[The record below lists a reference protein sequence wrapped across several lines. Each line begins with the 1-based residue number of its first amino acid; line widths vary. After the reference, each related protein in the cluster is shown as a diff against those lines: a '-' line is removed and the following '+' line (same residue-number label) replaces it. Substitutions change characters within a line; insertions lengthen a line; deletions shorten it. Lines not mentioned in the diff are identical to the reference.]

1 VIHLENLESKP
12 NDVLSDTQ
20 SDWKNTLK
28 NILKTIGKSI
38 WWAVKSSV
46 KGLIWAGKK
55 WWDYIDTIAS
65 VDPKDFQKPAKT
77 SSISHNLKVTTIDGV
92 KHYKTKDGSY
102 KKLDV

>member
-1 VIHLENLESKP
+1 MEGKQK
-12 NDVLSDTQ
+12 DVLSDTQ

-28 NILKTIGKSI
+28 NIIIGVGRGI
-38 WWAVKSSV
+38 WVGIKATV
-46 KGLIWAGKK
+46 KGIMWAGKK

-65 VDPKDFQKPAKT
+65 VDPNDFKKPAKT

-92 KHYKTKDGSY
+92 KHYKAKDGSY